1 MFEWWENIEDLLSDM
16 VIHPEQSIDSNSIK
30 VALGSDTLN
39 WDFGGRISKTMRNF
53 IEQITPVVDASAGRA
68 NEDAA

>member
-39 WDFGGRISKTMRNF
+39 GDFGGRISKTMRNF